1 MGVFVGSANDF
12 FHPQTSSSQV
22 SVLGHYSRLF
32 YHVREYLSL
41 WHKSTKAYL
50 HVINQYKCNCH
61 LNCQW

>member
-1 MGVFVGSANDF
+1 MGIFVGSANDF
-12 FHPQTSSSQV
+12 FIPSLRPVKSQYW
-22 SVLGHYSRLF
+22 GIRSRLF

-50 HVINQYKCNCH
+50 HVINQHKCYCH